1 MPRMTIWKL
10 VLITCIA
17 GFAAAAVSIG
27 HTEEASILAP
37 ESAAPQTAAPQTTQM
52 CPAASRQITRPAS
65 TYTSRYLRQTPVSY
79 TARRNG

>member
-27 HTEEASILAP
+27 HAENVSIVVA
-37 ESAAPQTAAPQTTQM
+37 ETAAPQTTPQQ
-52 CPAASRQITRPAS
+52 CSADSRPMTRPA
-65 TYTSRYLRQTPVSY
+65 TAYTSRYLRQTPVSY

>member
-27 HTEEASILAP
+27 HTEEASIVAT
-37 ESAAPQTAAPQTTQM
+37 ESTAPQTTSQLCPTAQDQM
-52 CPAASRQITRPAS
+52 SRPIGA
-65 TYTSRYLRQTPVSY
+65 TYKRYLRQTPISY
-79 TARRNG
+79 TVQRTR

>member
-27 HTEEASILAP
+27 HTEEASIVTT
-37 ESAAPQTAAPQTTQM
+37 ESTAPQTTSQLCPTAQGQM
-52 CPAASRQITRPAS
+52 SRPIGP
-65 TYTSRYLRQTPVSY
+65 TYKRYLRQTPVSY
-79 TARRNG
+79 TARRDR

>member
-10 VLITCIA
+10 FLITCIA

-27 HTEEASILAP
+27 HAEQASIVAP
-37 ESAAPQTAAPQTTQM
+37 ETAAPQSTQM
-52 CPAASRQITRPAS
+52 CPAAKRPMTRPA
-65 TYTSRYLRQTPVSY
+65 TAYTSRYLRQTPVSY

>member
-27 HTEEASILAP
+27 HSEEASIMAQ
-37 ESAAPQTAAPQTTQM
+37 QTAAPQTTQM
-52 CPAASRQITRPAS
+52 CPSAQSRISRPIGA
-65 TYTSRYLRQTPVSY
+65 TYKRYLNQTPVSF

>member
-10 VLITCIA
+10 FLITCIA

-27 HTEEASILAP
+27 HSEEASIMAP
-37 ESAAPQTAAPQTTQM
+37 ETAAPQTAPQM
-52 CPAASRQITRPAS
+52 CPAASRSMTRPA
-65 TYTSRYLRQTPVSY
+65 TAYTSRYLRQTPVSY

>member
-27 HTEEASILAP
+27 HTEEASIMAT
-37 ESAAPQTAAPQTTQM
+37 ESAAPQTTQM
-52 CPAASRQITRPAS
+52 CPSARNPLTRVPA
-65 TYTSRYLRQTPVSY
+65 YKRFLNQTPVSF

>member
-27 HTEEASILAP
+27 HSEEAGILAP
-37 ESAAPQTAAPQTTQM
+37 QSAAPQTTPQM
-52 CPAASRQITRPAS
+52 CPAASRQITRPVS